1 MNLIIKYKKYLL
13 VFLLNLAMFFGLF
26 LCGVHHSDSF
36 FLSFVFL
43 WLVSFVFI
51 NFIIFCLFEIIKR
64 ERNIFLKGKEDFSF
78 KMTKCLDK
86 MAENYNIVEISK
98 ISFGVYHDLANIL
111 TVLGLS
117 LEQLKSNYFVQKNKN
132 DNYLEHSNYN
142 DLVDVSTRAFSLVS
156 FLKDQYKNKISF
168 SKFEVAE
175 EIKKSLLLFNFYF
188 KKYKIDIK
196 LSLQNNLFLFSNK
209 IKFSQIIINLI
220 SNSVDSLKQKGNNFS
235 RKIYIKLCENN
246 KFIYLIFKDNGIG
259 IDSDN
264 LNLIFKPFFSLKNK
278 PGDINC
284 GLGLFSCKKIIEN
297 DFLGRIK
304 VKSDFGRGAKFII
317 KIPLNSI

>member
-98 ISFGVYHDLANIL
+98 ISFGIYHDLANIL

-117 LEQLKSNYFVQKNKN
+117 LEQLKSTCFSQGNKSN
-132 DNYLEHSNYN
+132 NHQRVNYN
-142 DLVDVSTRAFSLVS
+142 NLIDVSTKAFSLVS
-156 FLKDQYKNKISF
+156 FLKDQYKNKVSF
-168 SKFEVAE
+168 NRFEIAE
-175 EIKKSLLLFNFYF
+175 EIRKNLLLFSFYF
-188 KKYKIDIK
+188 KKYKINIK

-220 SNSVDSLKQKGNNFS
+220 SNAIDSLKQRGDDFS
-235 RKIYIKLCENN
+235 KKIYIKLCKSNE
-246 KFIYLIFKDNGIG
+246 FIYLIFKDNGVG
-259 IDSDN
+259 IDSEN
-264 LNLIFKPFFSLKNK
+264 LSLIFKPFFSLKNES
-278 PGDINC
+278 DNINC
-284 GLGLFSCKKIIEN
+284 GLGLFSCRKIIEN
-297 DFLGRIK
+297 DFLGKIK

-317 KIPLNSI
+317 KIPLSSI

>member
-98 ISFGVYHDLANIL
+98 ISFGIYHDLANIL

-117 LEQLKSNYFVQKNKN
+117 LEQLKSTCFSQGNKSN
-132 DNYLEHSNYN
+132 NHQCVNYN
-142 DLVDVSTRAFSLVS
+142 NLIDVSTKAFSLVS
-156 FLKDQYKNKISF
+156 FLKDQYKNKVSF
-168 SKFEVAE
+168 NRFEIAE
-175 EIKKSLLLFNFYF
+175 EIRKNLLLFSFYF
-188 KKYKIDIK
+188 KKYKINIK

-220 SNSVDSLKQKGNNFS
+220 SNAIDSLKQRGDDFS
-235 RKIYIKLCENN
+235 KKIYIKLCKSNE
-246 KFIYLIFKDNGIG
+246 FIYLIFKDNGVG
-259 IDSDN
+259 IDSEN
-264 LNLIFKPFFSLKNK
+264 LSLIFKPFFSLKNES
-278 PGDINC
+278 DNINC
-284 GLGLFSCKKIIEN
+284 GLGLFSCRKIIEN
-297 DFLGRIK
+297 DFLGKIK

-317 KIPLNSI
+317 KIPLSSI